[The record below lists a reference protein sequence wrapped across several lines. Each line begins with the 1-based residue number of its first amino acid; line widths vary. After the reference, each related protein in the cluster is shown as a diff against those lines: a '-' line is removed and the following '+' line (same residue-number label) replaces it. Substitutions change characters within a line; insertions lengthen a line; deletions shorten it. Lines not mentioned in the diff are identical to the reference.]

1 MSWIVRRTRKD
12 NSGGWVYHHGKNV
25 WGPYNDRTTYTSQAK
40 AKADEDIAPVWDDAN
55 FTVTAIKE

>member
-1 MSWIVRRTRKD
+1 MTWIVRRTRKD
-12 NSGGWVYHHGKNV
+12 NSGGFVYHHGENV
-25 WGPYNDRTTYTSQAK
+25 WGPYNDRIKYTSQAK